1 MTNFWSKIW
10 ISTYFF
16 SIFYSKSSVILDSK
30 NQIHNLV
37 SFFFKVEFLKSQIF
51 SQILI
56 FLFLLWT
63 FFIHWWKCNWRQNR
77 SIIDGNTLIR
87 ILFINTADPIFVE
100 RIVEHSGSSSTF
112 ATTFT
117 WTFGHCAFPFVIQR
131 TISGLSFGYEKASTT
146 RYRCWFCIG
155 EEIRDLSINI
165 LNDILKKKNFSFNF
179 ATWSYFPNFLISKKC
194 LENLLIWNQL
204 KRKGSKKCQ
213 FIDTKILFFIFSI
226 TDFKLKGFWRIDQK
240 NSKMEHKITF
250 LWVFSYTM
258 LIHHA

>member
-1 MTNFWSKIW
+1 MNKISNFYIFFQYFLFKIFCQ
-10 ISTYFF
+10 IGLKNKIDSFA
-16 SIFYSKSSVILDSK
+16 IF
-30 NQIHNLV
+30 
-37 SFFFKVEFLKSQIF
+37 SQIF

-56 FLFLLWT
+56 FLFLWWT

-77 SIIDGNTLIR
+77 SIIDGNILIR

-100 RIVEHSGSSSTF
+100 RIVEHSGSSTTF

-117 WTFGHCAFPFVIQR
+117 WTFGHCAFAFVIQR

-146 RYRCWFCIG
+146 WYRCWFCIG

-165 LNDILKKKNFSFNF
+165 LNDILKKKFSPSILPLGRIFPIFWSLKMVGKSFNLKSVE
-179 ATWSYFPNFLISKKC
+179 TKRLKKVSIYWYKNFI
-194 LENLLIWNQL
+194 
-204 KRKGSKKCQ
+204 
-213 FIDTKILFFIFSI
+213 FFIFFT

-250 LWVFSYTM
+250 LPF
-258 LIHHA
+258 